1 MELQAAV
8 PEKEKKFR
16 VSEVEAEWCEKM
28 LNLYGEDYK
37 VTINLNLK
45 KFVVKLLFF
54 FSAQKSTL
62 VDNYKL

>member
-45 KFVVKLLFF
+45 KFVIKLFF
-54 FSAQKSTL
+54 FSVHKK
-62 VDNYKL
+62 VP

>member
-1 MELQAAV
+1 MELHAAV

-37 VTINLNLK
+37 VTLYFNFK
-45 KFVVKLLFF
+45 KAL
-54 FSAQKSTL
+54 
-62 VDNYKL
+62 